1 MNEITN
7 TSTDNSKFL
16 FAIHDSVANE
26 FNPPVTFPSVAVAV
40 RFFGDLCKKD
50 PVISNH
56 PSDFSLVW
64 IGSFNCV
71 SGSII
76 SLDEPAVV
84 AKATDFLPAE

>member
-1 MNEITN
+1 MTN
-7 TSTDNSKFL
+7 VLPVQTDNVKLL

-26 FNPPVTFPSVAVAV
+26 YNPPVTFPSIAVAV

-71 SGSII
+71 SGSIV
-76 SLDEPAVV
+76 SLEEVNTV
-84 AKATDFLPAE
+84 ANATDFFTAE

>member
-1 MNEITN
+1 MTN
-7 TSTDNSKFL
+7 VLPVQTDSVKLL

-26 FNPPVTFPSVAVAV
+26 FNPPVTFPSIAVAV

-71 SGSII
+71 SGSVI
-76 SLDEPAVV
+76 SLDESQTV
-84 AKATDFLPAE
+84 AKASDFFPTE

>member
-1 MNEITN
+1 MTN
-7 TSTDNSKFL
+7 VLPVQTDNVKLL

-26 FNPPVTFPSVAVAV
+26 YNPPVTFASIAVAV

-71 SGSII
+71 SGSVIP
-76 SLDEPAVV
+76 LEENQVV
-84 AKATDFLPAE
+84 ANASDFFPTE

>member
-1 MNEITN
+1 MTN
-7 TSTDNSKFL
+7 VLPVQTDNAKLL

-26 FNPPVTFPSVAVAV
+26 FNPPIAFPSIAVAV

-56 PSDFSLVW
+56 SSDFSLVW

-71 SGSII
+71 SGSVI
-76 SLDEPAVV
+76 SLDESQTV
-84 AKATDFLPAE
+84 AQATDFFTSE